1 LQIGKEWILKKM
13 GNGLVLEEDE
23 DAELWAGFGF
33 DLGWSRGNR
42 ATRISN

>member
-23 DAELWAGFGF
+23 HGVEF
-33 DLGWSRGNR
+33 DLGWAREFW
-42 ATRISN
+42 AWVSN